1 MHTETI
7 KLIYSPVSLL
17 IACKQTNEQQKDEPD
32 TQILNTTKIKQLNF
46 VLFIFI
52 FCPWPTK
59 TLHKD
64 IGLTPVKSIT
74 KEHSHKQR
82 I

>member
-32 TQILNTTKIKQLNF
+32 TQILNTTKIKQLYF
-46 VLFIFI
+46 VYYY